1 MIKFYRGTKAKYQ
14 ESPSTYTDGLFFTT
28 DTDEI
33 LVNEESYGKN
43 ANASVT
49 SEDIIVAGGPLANE
63 VTDNWPTEWV
73 KDGNKVIP
81 AGTSI

>member
-1 MIKFYRGTKAKYQ
+1 MIKFYRGER
-14 ESPSTYTDGLFFTT
+14 ESFNATEHGEGIYFTT
-28 DTDEI
+28 DTTEI
-33 LVNEESYGKN
+33 LTGEENSYGKN
-43 ANASVT
+43 ADAST
-49 SEDIIVAGGPLANE
+49 TTEDIIVAGGPLANE